1 MELDEIAALRPFVRD
16 GMLTKIPRKRAKRD
30 VLLDWLAQSFEPG
43 RHYSEVE
50 VNQVLQAVYPDFAT
64 LRRLLVDE
72 GFLDR
77 DAESYWRAG
86 GSVD

>member
-1 MELDEIAALRPFVRD
+1 MDLDDIEALRPFVRD
-16 GMLTKIPRKRAKRD
+16 GMLTKIPRKQAKRE

-43 RHYSEVE
+43 RHYSERQ
-50 VNQVLQAVYPDFAT
+50 VNDALRTVHPDFAT

-86 GSVD
+86 GSIS